1 MDDEVV
7 EVEVIRQADDWGKAS
22 TVSATTASKAE
33 GTDSASVVGRS
44 AYFFHNTDDED
55 LQRATKKSCVSCY
68 RVWNLIIA
76 CSALLSPVVFVCAPL
91 SRNWDVTTFKAVKA
105 ETDGLAVETAD
116 CNNECGTQFVSFG
129 VRLLI
134 LTVGVWALLLRKPR
148 ASGPSAHRFRTIALL
163 LGLVVLIAYWVFFVL
178 VLALR
183 EESDYNVILGFANSL
198 LDAELFVHYMAIV
211 LIEIRRL
218 RMRYNVKVTRNTD
231 GWTRSYNVGSQN
243 LQETAYDVLNAYY
256 RDFPD
261 PSASQGFAKYPSS
274 RYYKN
279 HVSGLKFYE
288 IDAVGEAD
296 ATSVSISG
304 RSRGGVSNSRRK
316 NRRVSPAENGFA
328 DAAEQEKKVERRR
341 VRLIAAVEESFNL
354 IKRTRGLGGA
364 MGAEEAAAAI
374 FPSMARALQKYL
386 RATRQQSRHSAESV
400 VNHLARCLR
409 LDLGSRAFLQRYFS
423 IPTCLEVQTEREEN
437 SKPYAWRLISDVS
450 GNKTISRGLEFQ
462 LQNQELS
469 LVVQVNDLP
478 ELRVIKGK
486 EEPRGFQLKVN
497 SETTV

>member
-1 MDDEVV
+1 MEDEVV

-44 AYFFHNTDDED
+44 AYFFHNADDED
-55 LQRATKKSCVSCY
+55 LQRATEKSCVSCY

-91 SRNWDVTTFKAVKA
+91 SRDWDISTFNTEESA
-105 ETDGLAVETAD
+105 TDGLVVETAE
-116 CNNECGTQFVSFG
+116 CNNECGTQLVGFG
-129 VRLLI
+129 VRLVI

-148 ASGPSAHRFRTIALL
+148 AYGPSAHRFRSIALL
-163 LGLVVLIAYWVFFVL
+163 LGLLVLIAYWLFFVL
-178 VLALR
+178 VLAVR
-183 EESDYNVILGFANSL
+183 KESDYNVVLGFANSL
-198 LDAELFVHYMAIV
+198 LDAELFVHYTAVV

-218 RMRYNVKVTRNTD
+218 RMRYNVKVTRNID
-231 GWTRSYNVGSQN
+231 GWTRSYNVGCQS

-261 PSASQGFAKYPSS
+261 LNASQSLTRYPSS

-288 IDAVGEAD
+288 IDAIGEAD
-296 ATSVSISG
+296 EGSVSISG

-316 NRRVSPAENGFA
+316 NRRVSPENGFA
-328 DAAEQEKKVERRR
+328 EAAEQEKKVERRR
-341 VRLIAAVEESFNL
+341 VRLIAAVEDSFNL
-354 IKRTRGLGGA
+354 MKRTRGLGGA

-423 IPTCLEVQTEREEN
+423 IPTCLEMQTERDES
-437 SKPYAWRLISDVS
+437 SKPQAWRLVSDASVK
-450 GNKTISRGLEFQ
+450 KTLHHGLEFQ

-469 LVVQVNDLP
+469 LVVEVIDLP
-478 ELRVIKGK
+478 ELCVIKGK